1 MRLRSLRPAPRRGW
15 RRASPASPRTRRHHG
30 PRGRVRDGEPD
41 QLAPGHE
48 RIESR
53 RGEAYDAGWLLRHNG
68 IEAGDPE
75 ETSLLYQARG
85 WAWLTHDG
93 RIIRARE
100 DSQ

>member
-1 MRLRSLRPAPRRGW
+1 MHHRL
-15 RRASPASPRTRRHHG
+15 
-30 PRGRVRDGEPD
+30 PRGLGGTTDPVAAFGMANLISLHR
-41 QLAPGHE
+41 ACHE

-85 WAWLTHDG
+85 WAWLTHNG